1 MGTKIGTGAAI
12 DWQLRESGPADA
24 ERTVLLLPGGMCSA
38 GSYAEVMAEPAL
50 AQTRLVAATL
60 PGQAGAPSPDDYSV
74 HSYARHVTELATRVG
89 ADAVVGFSMGA
100 VVAVEMVTSAGFTG
114 PVVLLGVSLSPK
126 DEPVFFRALIR
137 STSVLGNL
145 PMKVL
150 AAGAGSMVEHI
161 PVSAER
167 QTQLR
172 EDFRRNRPRDM
183 RLALHAYLRWLHRHD
198 GRAEQLCEAGA
209 PLWIVHAEKGDGALT
224 DDERHTLEACS
235 HAHVVTIPGAV
246 FFLPNEIPERIAA
259 IICEALAA
267 LPSKPSSG

>member
-1 MGTKIGTGAAI
+1 MAV
-12 DWQLRESGPADA
+12 DWQLRESGPTDA

-38 GSYAEVMAEPAL
+38 GSYAEVMAQSTL
-50 AQTRLVAATL
+50 AQTHLVAATL
-60 PGQAGAPSPDDYSV
+60 PGQAGAPSPNDYGV
-74 HSYARHVTELATRVG
+74 EDYARHVTELATRVG

-100 VVAVEMVTSAGFTG
+100 VVAVEMVTSGSYEG

-126 DEPVFFRALIR
+126 DEPAFFRAIIR

-150 AAGAGSMVEHI
+150 AAEAASMVKRI
-161 PVSAER
+161 PASPER

-183 RLALHAYLRWLHRHD
+183 RLGLRAYLRWLHRHE
-198 GRAEQLCEAGA
+198 GRAERLCDAGV
-209 PLWIVHAEKGDGALT
+209 PMWIVHAEKGDGGLT
-224 DDERHTLEACS
+224 DDERRTLEACP

-246 FFLPNEIPERIAA
+246 FFLPNEIPERIAE
-259 IICEALAA
+259 IIGEALAVV
-267 LPSKPSSG
+267 PS

>member
-1 MGTKIGTGAAI
+1 MTPSAATPSSRLPV
-12 DWQLRESGPADA
+12 DWQLCESGPADA

-38 GSYAEVMAEPAL
+38 ASYAEVMAQPAL

-74 HSYARHVTELATRVG
+74 ENYARQVTELATKVG

-100 VVAVEMVTSAGFTG
+100 VVAVEMVTSGSYTG

-126 DEPVFFRALIR
+126 DEPAFFRAIIR

-150 AAGAGSMVEHI
+150 AAGAASMVKRI
-161 PVSAER
+161 PASPER
-167 QTQLR
+167 RIRLQ

-183 RLALHAYLRWLHRHD
+183 RLGLHAYLRWLHCHE
-198 GRAEQLCEAGA
+198 GRAERLCMRGV
-209 PLWIVHAEKGDGALT
+209 PMWILHAEKGDGGLT
-224 DDERHTLEACS
+224 DDERRTLDACP
-235 HAHVVTIPGAV
+235 HAHVVTVPGAV
-246 FFLPNEIPERIAA
+246 FFLPNEIPERIAE
-259 IICEALAA
+259 IIGAA
-267 LPSKPSSG
+267 VAAVPS